1 MSDLLVIGTA
11 QPPDSLRQRLEQEVA
26 AFTPLAAACG
36 LEPPQLS
43 EYQCGNWFFLAVQ
56 GPALPGRRR
65 NGPLR
70 GGSRTPAGPAAVPGG
85 GPGGTGG
92 AWEEPGRA
100 GSARP
105 GSPGP
110 AASWSRMAAE
120 LRYDFGGLF
129 LGGPGWFQ
137 GPWAQPP
144 ARPPA
149 GPRPAGAMPPRGR
162 PVPPCAPRRPRQ
174 RIPAP
179 PASEAP
185 PPPEASRAEPA
196 AAQGKRGGPGP
207 VPSPGCT
214 APALPARG
222 AGTAPPGPR
231 AGPAATRTG
240 WPRRNR

>member
-70 GGSRTPAGPAAVPGG
+70 GGRRTPAGPAAVPGG

-92 AWEEPGRA
+92 TWEEPGRA

-129 LGGPGWFQ
+129 LGGPGWIS
-137 GPWAQPP
+137 GALGTTAGAAARGAPSRRRDAAPGAAGSSLRSTP
-144 ARPPA
+144 APAAHPGTAGIGGAATPGGLPGRTRGGSGEAGRPGA
-149 GPRPAGAMPPRGR
+149 GAEPGVHGTRPAGA
-162 PVPPCAPRRPRQ
+162 
-174 RIPAP
+174 
-179 PASEAP
+179 
-185 PPPEASRAEPA
+185 
-196 AAQGKRGGPGP
+196 
-207 VPSPGCT
+207 
-214 APALPARG
+214 G

-240 WPRRNR
+240 WPRRTR